1 MRLNNERGQA
11 TVELA
16 LVLPVLLLILF
27 GIMEFGRVF
36 SSYLILTN
44 AAREGARLAA
54 VGASDTAI
62 EQRVE
67 DAAAGLDLNRLT
79 VTITP
84 SESNRVAGVQAT
96 VSVGYSVDL
105 VTPVLSGFAPNPF
118 PLTVQ
123 AAMRV
128 E

>member
-1 MRLNNERGQA
+1 MRLKNERGQA

-16 LVLPVLLLILF
+16 LVLPILILILF
-27 GIMEFGRVF
+27 GIMEFGRIF
-36 SSYLILTN
+36 SAYLVITN

-67 DAAAGLDLNRLT
+67 DAAAGLDETKLT

-84 SESNRVAGVQAT
+84 PAAGRVSGAEAT
-96 VSVGYSVDL
+96 VRVDYSVDL
-105 VTPVLSGFAPNPF
+105 VTPVLSGIAPNPF
-118 PLTVQ
+118 PLTAQ
-123 AAMRV
+123 SAMRV

>member
-1 MRLNNERGQA
+1 MRRGERGQA

-16 LVLPVLLLILF
+16 LVVPVLLLILF
-27 GIMEFGRVF
+27 GIMEFGRIF
-36 SSYLILTN
+36 SAYLIITN

-67 DAAAGLDLNRLT
+67 DAAAGLDLSRLT

-84 SESNRVAGVQAT
+84 SEGSRVTGIQAT

-105 VTPVLSGFAPNPF
+105 VTPVLSGVAPNPF
-118 PLTVQ
+118 PLTAQ